1 MSIIRNAFMTMLLT
15 AMVFAAGVSLA
26 NAQNLPQAPNAPEKA
41 SQGGLTAGAS
51 LEREG
56 GSALEPY
63 LVTWLI
69 PAFGL
74 ITFVACVFVDRRMR
88 ASIR

>member
-1 MSIIRNAFMTMLLT
+1 MPFRRFALAAFLALATP
-15 AMVFAAGVSLA
+15 AFGAAVAG
-26 NAQNLPQAPNAPEKA
+26 AQNLPQMPNAPEKA
-41 SQGGLTAGAS
+41 GQGGYTAGAS
-51 LEREG
+51 LQREG

-74 ITFVACVFVDRRMR
+74 IIFITCVAVDKRLRKTVR
-88 ASIR
+88 